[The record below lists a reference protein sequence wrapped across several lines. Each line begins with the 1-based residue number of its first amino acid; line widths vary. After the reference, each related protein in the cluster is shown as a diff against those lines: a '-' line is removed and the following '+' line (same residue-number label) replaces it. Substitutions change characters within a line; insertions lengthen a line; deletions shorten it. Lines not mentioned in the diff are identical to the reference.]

1 MNMRGCLMSDLF
13 TKHEY
18 LVRST
23 ASSFFQN
30 PADEDDAVQEAYI
43 RLAEIGVVPDVE
55 NEAGWVRV
63 ILLNLFRDLY
73 KKDRRMRE
81 LDQQAAIFEDIDEN
95 DPQMLAL
102 MLEEDSEYLRTLDD
116 MPTDLAETARLY
128 YTRGM
133 SYRQIAEELNIPEG
147 TVASR
152 LNSARQYFQGYRV

>member
-1 MNMRGCLMSDLF
+1 MTDLF
-13 TKHEY
+13 HTHKMMIAN
-18 LVRST
+18 LAT
-23 ASSFFQN
+23 QFFPN
-30 PADEDDAVQEAYI
+30 PADADDALQEAYI
-43 RLAEIGVVPDVE
+43 RLAEISVVPDVE